1 MKQLLFFII
10 GLLLFQNSFAQKGK
24 YVEVEMIT
32 HPVKM
37 GETIRTISQKYL
49 VEPGEI
55 YQFNKYAVDGI
66 KAGMVLQ
73 IPVPVKDPVA
83 VVEKKVKPKKIE
95 VQQVDQANPKPI
107 AVVKPT
113 QVTKPSVSIAKPV
126 IVTDSSKQTEYI
138 VEAKETLYSLSK
150 KFNISVDEL
159 KLNNPTIE
167 TNGLQVGMT
176 LKIPSTRALKDNESS
191 IGTAKAPSVVAKAKT
206 EAIKTNTISHK
217 VEPKETLYSLS
228 KKYNVSVDEI
238 QKQNQVELESGLK
251 IGLVL
256 TIKK

>member
-1 MKQLLFFII
+1 MKQLLYFVF
-10 GLLLFQNSFAQKGK
+10 GLLLFQNAFAQKGK

-32 HPVKM
+32 HAVQM

-55 YQFNKYAVDGI
+55 YQFNKYAVNGI

-83 VVEKKVKPKKIE
+83 VVEKKVKPKKAE
-95 VQQVDQANPKPI
+95 VEQVDPKPI
-107 AVVKPT
+107 AAPKPPT
-113 QVTKPSVSIAKPV
+113 VAKPV
-126 IVTDSSKQTEYI
+126 MVTDTAKQTDYI

-159 KLNNPTIE
+159 KLSNPTIE
-167 TNGLQVGMT
+167 TAGLQVGMT
-176 LKIPSTRALKDNESS
+176 LKVSSTRALKDNESS
-191 IGTAKAPSVVAKAKT
+191 IGSAKTPSVVVKT
-206 EAIKTNTISHK
+206 KPETPKTNVITHQ
-217 VEPKETLYSLS
+217 VEAKETLYSLS
-228 KKYNVSVDEI
+228 KKYNVSVEEI
-238 QKQNQVELESGLK
+238 QKQNEVVLAGGLQ

>member
-1 MKQLLFFII
+1 MKKLLYLIF
-10 GLLLFQNSFAQKGK
+10 GLLLFQNSLAQKGK

-32 HPVKM
+32 HAVQM
-37 GETIRTISQKYL
+37 GETIRTISLKYL

-55 YQFNKYAVDGI
+55 YQFNKYAVNGI

-73 IPVPVKDPVA
+73 IPVPVRDPVA
-83 VVEKKVKPKKIE
+83 VVEKKVKPKKVE
-95 VQQVDQANPKPI
+95 SQQVDDVVESKPI
-107 AVVKPT
+107 AAVKPSQT
-113 QVTKPSVSIAKPV
+113 TKPVSIAKQV
-126 IVTDSSKQTEYI
+126 TVTDTSKLTDYV

-159 KLNNPTIE
+159 KWNNPTVE
-167 TNGLQVGMT
+167 AAGLQVGMV
-176 LKIPSTRALKDNESS
+176 LKIPSTRVLKDNEST
-191 IGTAKAPSVVAKAKT
+191 IGTGKAPSLVVKPKIET
-206 EAIKTNTISHK
+206 TNSITHK

-228 KKYNVSVDEI
+228 KKYSISVEEI
-238 QKQNQVELESGLK
+238 QKQNEAVLVGGLQ

>member
-1 MKQLLFFII
+1 MKQLLYFVF
-10 GLLLFQNSFAQKGK
+10 GLLLFQNAFAQKGK

-32 HPVKM
+32 HSVQM

-55 YQFNKYAVDGI
+55 YQFNKYAVNGI

-83 VVEKKVKPKKIE
+83 VVEKKVKPKKAE
-95 VQQVDQANPKPI
+95 VELVDPKPI
-107 AVVKPT
+107 APPKPPT
-113 QVTKPSVSIAKPV
+113 VAKPV
-126 IVTDSSKQTEYI
+126 MVTDAAKQTDYI

-159 KLNNPTIE
+159 KLSNPTIE
-167 TNGLQVGMT
+167 TAGLQVGMT
-176 LKIPSTRALKDNESS
+176 LKVPSTRALKDNESS
-191 IGTAKAPSVVAKAKT
+191 IGSAKTPSVVVKT
-206 EAIKTNTISHK
+206 KPETPKTNVITHQ
-217 VEPKETLYSLS
+217 VEAKETLYSLS
-228 KKYNVSVDEI
+228 KKYNVSVEEI
-238 QKQNQVELESGLK
+238 QKQNEVVLAGGLQ